1 MNKYFSILIN
11 VIAILLLKYSYYSII
26 LCILSLIINI
36 IFNKKNNRILIF
48 SIVMSILIIITNILI
63 LSKNNDKNIYLN
75 ENILLGKWI
84 YNDSGGNYVFTD
96 KGYTQYETNEI
107 DNNYCIGKYEYSYGI
122 NNDNNITYQDNK
134 FYYYIL
140 VLRIDYCYINNE
152 YRYNYDDEKLYFAV
166 NKSNKEDI
174 FFMENNGSTFKLNK
188 SAN

>member
-1 MNKYFSILIN
+1 MKKYLSILIN

-26 LCILSLIINI
+26 LCVLSLIINI
-36 IFNKKNNRILIF
+36 IFNRKNKRILIF
-48 SIVMSILIIITNILI
+48 SIVMSILIVITNILI

-75 ENILLGKWI
+75 ENILLGKWV
-84 YNDSGGNYVFTD
+84 YNDNGGSYVFTD
-96 KGYTQYETNEI
+96 KGYTQYETSEI

-122 NNDNNITYQDNK
+122 DTDNKITYQDNE
-134 FYYYIL
+134 YYYYNL
-140 VLRIDYCYINNE
+140 VLRIDYCYINSE

-174 FFMENNGSTFKLNK
+174 FFMEDNGNTFKLNK